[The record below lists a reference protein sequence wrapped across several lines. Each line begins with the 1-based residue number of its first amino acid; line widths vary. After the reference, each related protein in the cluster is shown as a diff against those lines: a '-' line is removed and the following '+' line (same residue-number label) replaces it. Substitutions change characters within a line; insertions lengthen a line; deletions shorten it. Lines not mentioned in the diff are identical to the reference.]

1 MLKPLLLS
9 LMLVGSIGAAQAETK
24 AYAIDQNHTQVH
36 ASYLHAG
43 FSNIAIRF
51 NKVEGEFLFDAAKP
65 VNSSLNIKVP
75 INSLD
80 TGVEKFDTHLW
91 SADFFDAATF
101 PEASFKSTKVTA
113 VAKGKFKLSGNL
125 TIHGITK
132 PVSFDV
138 TTNGI
143 AVHPMSKKPTAGFD
157 ASTKIKRSDFGLG
170 KYVPMVGDEVNLRI
184 TMEASEAK

>member
-9 LMLVGSIGAAQAETK
+9 LMLVGGIGAAQAETK
-24 AYAIDQNHTQVH
+24 AYSIDPTHTQVH

-51 NKVEGEFLFDAAKP
+51 NQVEGEFLFDAAKP

-91 SADFFDAATF
+91 SADFFDAEKF
-101 PEASFKSTKVTA
+101 PEATFKSTKVTA
-113 VAKGKFKLSGNL
+113 VAKGKLKLLGNL

-170 KYVPMVGDEVNLRI
+170 KYAPMVGDEVTLRI

>member
-1 MLKPLLLS
+1 MLRTLLVS
-9 LMLVGSIGAAQAETK
+9 LMLVGSTGAAQAETK
-24 AYAIDQNHTQVH
+24 AYDIDPSHTQVH
-36 ASYLHAG
+36 VRYLHAG

-91 SADFFDAATF
+91 SADFFDVEKFPDAT
-101 PEASFKSTKVTA
+101 FKSTKVTA
-113 VAKGKFKLSGNL
+113 VAKGKLKLLGDL
-125 TIHGITK
+125 TIHGVTK
-132 PVSFDV
+132 SVSFNV
-138 TTNGI
+138 TINGV
-143 AVHPMSKKPTAGFD
+143 APHPMKKLPSAGFD
-157 ASTKIKRSDFGLG
+157 ASTKIKRSDFGIG
-170 KYVPMVGDEVNLRI
+170 KYAPMVSDEVTLNI

>member
-9 LMLVGSIGAAQAETK
+9 LMLVGSIGTAQAETK
-24 AYAIDQNHTQVH
+24 AYSIDPTHTQVH

-51 NKVEGEFLFDAAKP
+51 NNVEGEFLFDAAKP

-91 SADFFDAATF
+91 SADFFEAEKF
-101 PEASFKSTKVTA
+101 PEATFKSTKVTA

-125 TIHGITK
+125 TIHGVTK

-170 KYVPMVGDEVNLRI
+170 KYAPMVGDEVTLRI